1 VDEVLGTAAGTSTTT
16 HLRELVALRQA
27 EFAHFA
33 TLPAPPRRFTTR
45 GSGQT
50 RLDVPDQASA
60 ADTTDMTADS
70 RRGIACSPG
79 IVRGPVRVVT
89 DPRNANLSGPTIIV
103 AERTDPGW
111 ILVLPLARALIVER
125 GSLLSHSAIVSREL
139 GIPAIVAVPGVT
151 MWLRDGD
158 WVELNGSTG
167 EIRRVAA
174 DGTNGSGT

>member
-1 VDEVLGTAAGTSTTT
+1 METGPEQAGTAST
-16 HLRELVALRQA
+16 A
-27 EFAHFA
+27 
-33 TLPAPPRRFTTR
+33 
-45 GSGQT
+45 
-50 RLDVPDQASA
+50 DQG
-60 ADTTDMTADS
+60 DDS

-89 DPRNANLSGPTIIV
+89 DPRNANLTGPTIIV

-151 MWLRDGD
+151 RWLRDGD

-167 EIRRVAA
+167 EIRRIAA
-174 DGTNGSGT
+174 DGPDGSGA